1 MPLIRTNLLS
11 KRLKWILLFLIFLTL
26 FGIFRVFSTY
36 QSRLRSHEPPET
48 PPESEPAS
56 LSLNQIHHTATRD
69 GIKQW
74 ILDAPSAIYIDEKHH
89 AVVDKPSV
97 VFFLKDQKQIQ
108 LTADKGVLYTNS
120 NDIELTGNILAE
132 AEAFSL
138 QTEHLLYSF
147 KAGTIVSHKPV
158 AVSGQGIDLRA
169 DALSVD
175 FKGSNAVL
183 TGNVKAS
190 FDEIIF

>member
-26 FGIFRVFSTY
+26 FGIFRVFSSY
-36 QSRLRSHEPPET
+36 QSRLSSHEPPET
-48 PPESEPAS
+48 LPESDPAS

-69 GIKQW
+69 GIRQW
-74 ILDAPSAIYIDEKHH
+74 TLDAPSASFIDEKHQ
-89 AVVDKPSV
+89 AIVDKPSV
-97 VFFLKDQKQIQ
+97 VFFLKDQKQIL
-108 LTADKGVLYTNS
+108 LTADKGVLHTNS
-120 NDIELTGNILAE
+120 NDIELTGNISAE

-158 AVSGQGIDLRA
+158 AISGQGIDLRA
-169 DALSVD
+169 DTLSVD
-175 FKGSNAVL
+175 LNSSNAVL
-183 TGNVKAS
+183 SGNVKGN